1 MSDIFAVHSQLA
13 MSLVFHIN
21 FSTIGVALPL
31 ALFAMVFG
39 ILTLL
44 VLDFH
49 TRIRAND

>member
-1 MSDIFAVHSQLA
+1 MAT
-13 MSLVFHIN
+13 SLVFHIN

-44 VLDFH
+44 VFNFH
-49 TRIRAND
+49 TRIRTDD